1 MTGFDKVAFD
11 THNNQTHFLPL
22 LNSYVCQ
29 LANSS
34 HVYWWLKF
42 SSLLFLWLVSGA
54 CHMSTSAQV
63 VFKWLWWD
71 LKSSHLAGNCPEI
84 CLSHQFGYFLGH
96 LKPKKASGKAI
107 WLSFGFMEVF
117 ITTLHPY
124 MEVFV
129 ILTVPVL

>member
-1 MTGFDKVAFD
+1 MALVGFEGHAA
-11 THNNQTHFLPL
+11 T
-22 LNSYVCQ
+22 
-29 LANSS
+29 
-34 HVYWWLKF
+34 WLETVRRLD
-42 SSLLFLWLVSGA
+42 S
-54 CHMSTSAQV
+54 
-63 VFKWLWWD
+63 
-71 LKSSHLAGNCPEI
+71 

-117 ITTLHPY
+117 IKLYPTLHHPTLLPY